1 MLAGRLS
8 LGASTR
14 YNLVSGHQSVQYVG
28 GILTKQTIEEEAF
41 EAQERVVNDLFEN
54 LDLFEEQEGDY
65 MFIELC
71 SRRTGSGDF
80 LTQTQWKK
88 ALRLHSKL
96 PK

>member
-1 MLAGRLS
+1 M
-8 LGASTR
+8 
-14 YNLVSGHQSVQYVG
+14 
-28 GILTKQTIEEEAF
+28 KDTIEEEAF

-54 LDLFEEQEGDY
+54 LDMFEDNESEY
-65 MFIELC
+65 EFVEYA
-71 SRRTGSGDF
+71 SRRVGMGEF